1 MSKLMCPSSL
11 LHLYYKPLIAF
22 KCFFSLFTLPIIRL
36 RTHYIYPY
44 RHWLYNHIFCVY
56 YYLYVPVGAVN
67 WQIYPYLLLQKSS
80 ANRPYWLTVPQ
91 SWLSSLSGSFLQ
103 FLNLKRFFKQI
114 ERAFFN
120 FHCLNNKWILF
131 SQHTSIFFDKSGKN
145 ILNRSNNSF
154 GLASLLNYYL
164 ATLQISWT
172 QSSPMQIRMCVK
184 KYMYY

>member
-1 MSKLMCPSSL
+1 MSWEGQKQKTLFSGGMSKLMCPSSL
-11 LHLYYKPLIAF
+11 LHLYYKPLIVF

-103 FLNLKRFFKQI
+103 FLNLKRF
-114 ERAFFN
+114 
-120 FHCLNNKWILF
+120 LNKLKEHFLI
-131 SQHTSIFFDKSGKN
+131 SI
-145 ILNRSNNSF
+145 
-154 GLASLLNYYL
+154 A
-164 ATLQISWT
+164 
-172 QSSPMQIRMCVK
+172 
-184 KYMYY
+184 